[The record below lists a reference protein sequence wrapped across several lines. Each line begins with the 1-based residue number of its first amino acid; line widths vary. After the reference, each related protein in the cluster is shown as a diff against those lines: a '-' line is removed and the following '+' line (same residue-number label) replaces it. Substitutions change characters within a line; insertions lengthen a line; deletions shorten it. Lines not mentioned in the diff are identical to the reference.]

1 MGKDNID
8 AKRQAKTSKKQLIQ
22 TKKTSYNSFKNQ
34 GTRIYKELLRI
45 TTKRLNCKK
54 RTSDIKM

>member
-54 RTSDIKM
+54 KDK